1 MKEKNNRYVIRGN
14 KWVVKTVPSTKQIEE
29 KPTNISIECK
39 ICSRMAD
46 KFVRIVMIDSDGS
59 KAYLNG
65 ICCDRCVFT
74 WKAVSGM
81 YIIDKDNKVITPQ
94 TITLGQVIPTNDRG
108 WLDDS
113 TKGEQFIKDR
123 ERYRNSVRNMIEINK
138 ALGTYMPTYKQEMEQ
153 KIQQGT
159 YLIDELDDDL
169 KREIYKKI
177 RSGEIKI

>member
-1 MKEKNNRYVIRGN
+1 MKENNNKYVIRGN
-14 KWVVKTVPSTKQIEE
+14 EWVQKTVPNTKQIEE
-29 KPTNISIECK
+29 KTTNKLIECK
-39 ICSRMAD
+39 ICSRMVD
-46 KFVRIVMIDSDGS
+46 KFVRIVRIISDGS

-81 YIIDKDNKVITPQ
+81 YIIDEDNKVITPE
-94 TITLGQVIPTNDRG
+94 TITIGQSIPTNDRG
-108 WLDDS
+108 WLDDIG
-113 TKGEQFIKDR
+113 KGDQIIK
-123 ERYRNSVRNMIEINK
+123 EIEKYRNSVKNMIRINK
-138 ALGTYMPTYKQEMEQ
+138 ALGTYMPTFKQEMEQ

-177 RSGEIKI
+177 QSGEIKT